1 MGAAQLRPSHEVM
14 KFCGLSSS
22 DLIKQ
27 PQNNI
32 IKQRS
37 GEKETVNKVVFRI
50 GVGPA

>member
-22 DLIKQ
+22 DLTKQ

-37 GEKETVNKVVFRI
+37 GEKETVFRI